1 MSQCLQKLKI
11 GIRIKRCASLEA
23 SYQRE
28 PSTIVS
34 KNQAVLLGGIT
45 MQKRDLGIFEQSWS
59 QINQ

>member
-1 MSQCLQKLKI
+1 M
-11 GIRIKRCASLEA
+11 EA
-23 SYQRE
+23 SYQQH
-28 PSTIVS
+28 SLTIVS